1 MAVHSLVFYVEV
13 SISFAFCARFALLL
27 IFFIVLRSFSCTIE
41 QRAKRVMRMIE
52 DCADVSVLQT
62 S

>member
-1 MAVHSLVFYVEV
+1 MDMHSLVFYGEV
-13 SISFAFCARFALLL
+13 SISFAFCVRFGLLL
-27 IFFIVLRSFSCTIE
+27 IFFIVPRSFSCTIE
-41 QRAKRVMRMIE
+41 QRAKRAMQMIE